1 MKKSIQTIG
10 IFTVALLISVNVFAS
25 NICQIGTI
33 ESLMKGMY
41 QGTITVKQ
49 AKEHGSFGL
58 GCGVGLGELVVLDG
72 KFYLVDE
79 NGDTSN
85 LKNDDMIPFGALTK
99 FEPTISFK
107 VADVKSIIQLENII
121 NSKMIS
127 KNIFY
132 AAKITG
138 DFNKIDARSEK
149 IATPPYEP
157 LKNWLE
163 KHQTE
168 FYSENCKATLVAII
182 SPNFVKGSG
191 VPGYHIHYITDDK
204 TRGGHVFDM
213 NIKDAEIKIMPIYN
227 MLLVLPQT
235 KEFLKTDFNYTEAT
249 HKDLEK
255 VEKGRSPVKIRKNKL
270 SYRTEN

>member
-1 MKKSIQTIG
+1 M
-10 IFTVALLISVNVFAS
+10 
-25 NICQIGTI
+25 
-33 ESLMKGMY
+33 
-41 QGTITVKQ
+41 
-49 AKEHGSFGL
+49 
-58 GCGVGLGELVVLDG
+58 
-72 KFYLVDE
+72 
-79 NGDTSN
+79 
-85 LKNDDMIPFGALTK
+85 
-99 FEPTISFK
+99 
-107 VADVKSIIQLENII
+107 
-121 NSKMIS
+121 
-127 KNIFY
+127 
-132 AAKITG
+132 
-138 DFNKIDARSEK
+138 
-149 IATPPYEP
+149 
-157 LKNWLE
+157 E

-182 SPNFVKGSG
+182 SPNFVKGIG